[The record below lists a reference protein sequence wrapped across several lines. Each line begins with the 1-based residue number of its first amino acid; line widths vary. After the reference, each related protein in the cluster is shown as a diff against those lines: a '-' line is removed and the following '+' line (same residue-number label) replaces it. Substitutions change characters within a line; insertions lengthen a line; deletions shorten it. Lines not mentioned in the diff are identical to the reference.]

1 MIALVPSPGTVI
13 GGRYR
18 TGALLGDGATGVVV
32 KATDRDGSEVAL
44 KLLARNLAK
53 DPAAIKRFAREA
65 RALSELSHPHVI
77 RVIDCGLHEEQGH
90 EGRAYLVTELL
101 LGEGLDALLRRGPLD
116 PERALSLADSLLSGL
131 SYVHQHGILHRDLK
145 PQNLFVTREPS
156 GHSVLKLLDFG
167 LAKFGDNAASGP
179 GSVLTQEGA
188 VLGTPGYMAPEQA
201 FGGTI
206 DARADVYAAGAILFE
221 LFAGRPVFVES
232 DPASL
237 LRAHML
243 EPVPRLSEAR
253 ANLSVQPE
261 LDEVLAT
268 ALNKT
273 PDGRFVDGRIFDVAL
288 GHVPRPVAT
297 LA

>member
-1 MIALVPSPGTVI
+1 MIAAVPSPGTVI
-13 GGRYR
+13 AGRYR

-32 KATDRDGSEVAL
+32 KATDRDGTEVAL

-65 RALSELSHPHVI
+65 RALSELSHPHVV
-77 RVIDCGLHEEQGH
+77 RVIDCGLHEEAGH
-90 EGRAYLVTELL
+90 QGRAFLVTELL
-101 LGEGLDALLRRGPLD
+101 IGEGLDGLLRRGPLD
-116 PERALSLADSLLSGL
+116 PSRALALAEALLGGL

-145 PQNLFVTREPS
+145 PQNLFVARE
-156 GHSVLKLLDFG
+156 GNASVLKLLDFG
-167 LAKFGDNAASGP
+167 LAKFGDGAASGP
-179 GSVLTQEGA
+179 GSILTQEGA

-206 DARADVYAAGAILFE
+206 DARADVYAAGAIVFE
-221 LFAGRPVFVES
+221 LFAGRPVFVEG

-243 EPVPRLSEAR
+243 EAVPRLSEAR
-253 ANLSVQPE
+253 EGLRVQPE

-268 ALNKT
+268 ALSKT
-273 PDGRFVDGRIFDVAL
+273 PEGRFVDARIFDVAL
-288 GHVPRPVAT
+288 GHVPRPVAQ

>member
-1 MIALVPSPGTVI
+1 MIAAIPSPGTLI

-32 KATDRDGSEVAL
+32 KAQDRDGTEVAL
-44 KLLARNLAK
+44 KLLARKLAK
-53 DPAAIKRFAREA
+53 DADATKRFAREA
-65 RALSELSHPHVI
+65 RALSELAHPHVV
-77 RVIDCGLHEEQGH
+77 RVIDCGLHEEAGQQ
-90 EGRAYLVTELL
+90 GRAFLVTELL
-101 LGEGLDALLRRGPLD
+101 VGEGLDALLRRGPLD
-116 PERALSLADSLLSGL
+116 PERALSIADALLSGL

-145 PQNLFVTREPS
+145 PQNLFVAREGQQS
-156 GHSVLKLLDFG
+156 ILKLLDFG
-167 LAKFGDNAASGP
+167 LAKFGDGAASGP

-221 LFAGRPVFVES
+221 LFAGRAVYVED

-253 ANLSVQPE
+253 ASLVAQPE

-268 ALNKT
+268 ALSKT
-273 PDGRFVDGRIFDVAL
+273 VEGRFVDARVFDVAL
-288 GHVPRPVAT
+288 GHVPRPVAW

>member
-1 MIALVPSPGTVI
+1 MIPQIPTPGTLI
-13 GGRYR
+13 AGRYR

-32 KATDRDGSEVAL
+32 KAIDRDGSEVAL
-44 KLLARNLAK
+44 KLLAKNLAK

-65 RALSELSHPHVI
+65 RALSELSHPHVV
-77 RVIDCGLHEEQGH
+77 RVIDCGLHDEPGQEA
-90 EGRAYLVTELL
+90 RAFLVTELL
-101 LGEGLDALLRRGPLD
+101 VGEGLDVLLRRGPLSPD
-116 PERALSLADSLLSGL
+116 RALALSEALLSGL

-145 PQNLFVTREPS
+145 PQNLFVAREADRD
-156 GHSVLKLLDFG
+156 VLKLLDFG
-167 LAKFGDNAASGP
+167 LAKFGEGAASGP
-179 GSVLTQEGA
+179 GSILTQEGA

-221 LFAGRPVFVES
+221 LFAGRAVFVEG

-243 EPVPRLSEAR
+243 EPVPRLGDAR
-253 ANLSVQPE
+253 ADLVAQPE

-268 ALNKT
+268 ALRKT
-273 PDGRFVDGRIFDVAL
+273 PDERFVDGRVFDVAL

>member
-1 MIALVPSPGTVI
+1 MIALVPHPGTVI
-13 GGRYR
+13 AGRYR

-44 KLLARNLAK
+44 KLLAANLAK

-65 RALSELSHPHVI
+65 RALSELSHPHVV
-77 RVIDCGLHEEQGH
+77 RVIDCGLHEEAGQQ
-90 EGRAYLVTELL
+90 GRAFLVTELL
-101 LGEGLDALLRRGPLD
+101 MGEGLDALLRRGPLD
-116 PERALSLADSLLSGL
+116 PEHALSIGGALLSGL

-145 PQNLFVTREPS
+145 PQNLFVAREGQRS
-156 GHSVLKLLDFG
+156 ILKLLDFG
-167 LAKFGDNAASGP
+167 LAKFGDGAASGA

-221 LFAGRPVFVES
+221 LFAGRAVFVEN

-243 EPVPRLSEAR
+243 DPVPRLSEAR
-253 ANLSVQPE
+253 ANLIVQPE
-261 LDEVLAT
+261 LDEVLGT
-268 ALNKT
+268 ALSKT

-288 GHVPRPVAT
+288 GHVPRPIAW